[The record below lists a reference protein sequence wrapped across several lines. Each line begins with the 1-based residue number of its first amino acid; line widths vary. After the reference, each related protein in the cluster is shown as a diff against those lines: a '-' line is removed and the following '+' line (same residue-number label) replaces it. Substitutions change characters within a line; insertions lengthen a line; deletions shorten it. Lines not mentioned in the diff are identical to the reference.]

1 MSRDQENILL
11 KDAIKE
17 MVQENSLDGHEI
29 RRLRALSETQPAI
42 PSRRRWLA
50 VAAGMGAVSVAG
62 MFGVNLIGVG
72 NNAYAMAEEIA
83 SNHLRPAPFDIESS
97 NLEVLRREFARLG
110 FSLVDAAQVEN
121 VPGQLLGGRFCS
133 VASTPAARLTY
144 LAAEGP
150 ITVYQSRFDERHH
163 QGAADMDRGE
173 PGNVIHARG
182 VKVCLC
188 HTRGVLLATA
198 TGGGVI

>member
-1 MSRDQENILL
+1 MSRDRDNVLL

-17 MVQENSLDGHEI
+17 LVQENSLESDELGQLKE
-29 RRLRALSETQPAI
+29 LSETQPAI

-50 VAAGMGAVSVAG
+50 VAAGMGAVSMAG
-62 MFGVNLIGVG
+62 IFGVNLIGVG

-83 SNHLRPAPFDIESS
+83 SNHLRPAPLDVESAS
-97 NLEVLRREFARLG
+97 LDELRREFAGLG

-144 LAAEGP
+144 LDSAGP

-173 PGNVIHARG
+173 PGNVIYSRG

-198 TGGGVI
+198 SGSGIS